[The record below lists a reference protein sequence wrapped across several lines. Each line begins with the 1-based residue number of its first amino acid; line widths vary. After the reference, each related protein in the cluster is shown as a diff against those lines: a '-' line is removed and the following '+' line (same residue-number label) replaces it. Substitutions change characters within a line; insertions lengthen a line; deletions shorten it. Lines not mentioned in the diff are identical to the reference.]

1 MTEDSFLNQE
11 TPERVTQNKELKA
24 HVELQ
29 NNLYQKLLDKN
40 FSFKTWIF
48 EFSDFASKYDKFLYS
63 VISSSVINDLSDDEV
78 LQLLSNIS
86 LITEKVLEDK
96 SIKRNRKTKEEDFV
110 LESVRLSTE
119 KYKMIYKL
127 YDHCNLA
134 IIQRTAYKE
143 SSASI
148 RASVD
153 ESFNDKYAK
162 EYDEHIKPKIDSFE
176 KDITTQLITLV
187 SIFTALSFVIFGG
200 ISVLDNLLQNVRA
213 LPVIKTLLIGDLW
226 FICMANLFIL
236 FTKFICIIIKKPFK
250 WILIVIILNLILISV
265 LIGIL
270 HFGKC
275 TYGTVFFI

>member
-11 TPERVTQNKELKA
+11 TPERVTQNKELKD
-24 HVELQ
+24 HVDLQ
-29 NNLYQKLLDKN
+29 NMLYLKLLDKN
-40 FSFKTWIF
+40 FSFKDWIL
-48 EFSDFASKYDKFLYS
+48 EFSDFSSKYDKFLYS
-63 VISSSVINDLSDDEV
+63 VISSSIINDLSDDEV

-96 SIKRNRKTKEEDFV
+96 SIKRNRKTKEEDFFQEKV
-110 LESVRLSTE
+110 KISTE

-143 SSASI
+143 TSASI

-153 ESFNDKYAK
+153 ESFNEKYAK

-226 FICMANLFIL
+226 LICMANLFIL

-250 WILIVIILNLILISV
+250 WILVVIFLNLILIAILV
-265 LIGIL
+265 GIL
-270 HFGKC
+270 IFGNC
-275 TYGTVFFI
+275 TYGTIFFV